1 MKTLRFLFLPLLL
14 AAALLVAGCGGGSQ
28 SVPNDAVAVVN
39 GTPITKAQ
47 FAALLAS
54 ARASYTARKTAF
66 PQAGTAAYKSLQ
78 DQAMTY
84 LVQQAELTQKGKDL
98 GVVVTDKDV
107 QTRLT
112 QIKKQYFGGD
122 QSKYLAQLKAQGLT
136 EPELLIQL
144 RAQILSERLYAKITS
159 SVAVTAAAVA
169 AYYKAHSST
178 YKVAE
183 SRNVRHILVNN
194 KALADQLESQLKS
207 GADFAALAKKYS
219 KDPGSAAKGG
229 KLTVSKGQTVPQF
242 DKVAFTLKTG
252 ATSPPVHTQYGWH
265 IIQAL
270 SPITAAKVTPLS
282 SVSASIKAQLLQAK
296 KTTVMTAWVNS
307 LKKDYAKKLAYQTGY
322 APSATTTS
330 STTTG

>member
-84 LVQQAELTQKGKDL
+84 LVQQAELAQKGKDL

-159 SVAVTAAAVA
+159 PVSVTAAAVA

-207 GADFAALAKKYS
+207 GASFAVLAKKYS

>member
-84 LVQQAELTQKGKDL
+84 LVQQAELAQKGKDL

-159 SVAVTAAAVA
+159 PVSVTPAAVA

-207 GADFAALAKKYS
+207 GASFTVLAKKYS